1 MLNTRLTSSNAPGLS
16 ASHRSRMALKAL
28 LGAALLSTLSA
39 CASQAGHEWQA
50 DTTYHLTVLH
60 TNDHHGRFWQ
70 SSDGEYGMSA
80 RKTLVDRIRAEV
92 ESAGGSVLLLSGGDI
107 NTGVPESDLQQA
119 EPDFKGMNRI
129 GYDAM
134 AVGNHEFD
142 NPLEVL
148 LKQRDW
154 ADFPMLRVGNDS
166 DEILQ
171 KVH

>member
-1 MLNTRLTSSNAPGLS
+1 MRTSPR
-16 ASHRSRMALKAL
+16 SHLALKTL

-39 CASQAGHEWQA
+39 CASHQDHEWQA
-50 DTTYHLTVLH
+50 DTSYHLTVLH
-60 TNDHHGRFWQ
+60 TNDHHGRFWR

-92 ESAGGSVLLLSGGDI
+92 ESEGGSVLLLSGGDI
-107 NTGVPESDLQQA
+107 NTGVPESDLQHA

-142 NPLEVL
+142 NPLDVL

-154 ADFPMLRVGNDS
+154 PFPDAGRQHLRQGHRQASVRA
-166 DEILQ
+166 LQ
-171 KVH
+171 DLR